1 MFYGSQAMQDEE
13 KQASEAVEGGKL
25 RRVPERLSPTRSILV
40 SIGCNRAHIF
50 VSYKRGKTARL

>member
-1 MFYGSQAMQDEE
+1 MQDEE